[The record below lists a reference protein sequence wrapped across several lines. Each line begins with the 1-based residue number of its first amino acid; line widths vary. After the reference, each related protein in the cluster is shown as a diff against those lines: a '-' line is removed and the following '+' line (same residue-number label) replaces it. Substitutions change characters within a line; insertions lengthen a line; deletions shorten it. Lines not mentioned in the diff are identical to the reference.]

1 MVRVSQIFPDMSDD
15 FNFKEEP
22 ILRENPGRF
31 TLFPI
36 EHKDV
41 S

>member
-1 MVRVSQIFPDMSDD
+1 MVRVSQIFSVPDMSDD
-15 FNFKEEP
+15 FKEEP